1 MIRIGILGSD
11 NSHALA
17 FAKLCNLPMENGE
30 YRYPDVRI
38 AAIYGNDDD
47 PQHTKDVAQQGIHC
61 GKTGRFYRKSRRCYG
76 GLPERDLPCAGYS
89 ALH

>member
-47 PQHTKDVAQQGIHC
+47 PQPGTPEH
-61 GKTGRFYRKSRRCYG
+61 
-76 GLPERDLPCAGYS
+76 LPQAFDMFFR
-89 ALH
+89 